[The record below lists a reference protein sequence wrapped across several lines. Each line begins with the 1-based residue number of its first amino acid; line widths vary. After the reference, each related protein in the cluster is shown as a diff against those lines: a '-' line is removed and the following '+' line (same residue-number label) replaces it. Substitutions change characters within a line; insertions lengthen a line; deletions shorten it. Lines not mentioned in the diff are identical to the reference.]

1 MGNSKID
8 LNTVPY
14 DAPLRF
20 ELPSRKWVSSQ
31 CAKGRNST
39 TTSVSPVDLSGKWV
53 IITGSNNGIG
63 REAALQMAEW
73 GANLILGCRNPPPH
87 ETHPEAVVE
96 ECKEK
101 AKKSGKQIE
110 VEWWELD
117 MASLKSVEAFAKRWL
132 DTGRALDILCNN
144 AGMGSSPG
152 GSEVFRTE
160 DGFEIIHQVCLPYHP
175 SNVMENVLI
184 EHCKRSISSL
194 TSFLHSLFFP
204 QSLKRKLRVS
214 YARLQVSTIWENT
227 TSRTSTLSKEIPESQ
242 AYRYLSLPLT
252 FSSFPLPIHLP
263 VLSS

>member
-8 LNTVPY
+8 LNTIPY
-14 DAPLRF
+14 DAPLTF
-20 ELPSRKWVSSQ
+20 ELPSREWIISH
-31 CAKGRNST
+31 AKNRKST
-39 TTSVSPVDLSGKWV
+39 TISISPVDLSGKWV

-73 GANLILGCRNPPPH
+73 GANLILGCRNPPRH

-101 AKKSGKQIE
+101 AKKAGKQIE

-132 DTGRALDILCNN
+132 DTRRALDILCNN

-152 GSEVFRTE
+152 GSEVFRTG

-175 SNVMENVLI
+175 SKVMEM
-184 EHCKRSISSL
+184 C
-194 TSFLHSLFFP
+194 
-204 QSLKRKLRVS
+204 
-214 YARLQVSTIWENT
+214 
-227 TSRTSTLSKEIPESQ
+227 
-242 AYRYLSLPLT
+242 
-252 FSSFPLPIHLP
+252 
-263 VLSS
+263 

>member
-14 DAPLRF
+14 DAPLTF
-20 ELPSRKWVSSQ
+20 ELPSAKWILSQ
-31 CAKGRNST
+31 SNKGRNST
-39 TTSVSPVDLSGKWV
+39 TISVSPVDLSGKWV

-73 GANLILGCRNPPPH
+73 GANLILGCRNPPRH

-101 AKKSGKQIE
+101 AKKAGKQIE

-175 SNVMENVLI
+175 SNVMEM
-184 EHCKRSISSL
+184 
-194 TSFLHSLFFP
+194 
-204 QSLKRKLRVS
+204 
-214 YARLQVSTIWENT
+214 Y
-227 TSRTSTLSKEIPESQ
+227 
-242 AYRYLSLPLT
+242 
-252 FSSFPLPIHLP
+252 
-263 VLSS
+263 